1 MKEVVDKYLGKFISR
16 KLTIVALATFFLY
29 IGALSGDEWTSL
41 ALAYV
46 GTQGFVDAAVKWKH
60 GGKVR

>member
-29 IGALSGDEWTSL
+29 IGALSGDEWASI

-46 GTQGFVDAAVKWKH
+46 GVQGFVDAAVRWKH
-60 GGKVR
+60 GGKS